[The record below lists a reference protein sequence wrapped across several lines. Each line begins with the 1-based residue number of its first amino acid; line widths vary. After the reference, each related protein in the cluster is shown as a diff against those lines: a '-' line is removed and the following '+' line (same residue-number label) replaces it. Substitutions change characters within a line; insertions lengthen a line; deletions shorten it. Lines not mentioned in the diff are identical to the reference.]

1 MKNHKKLLLSAAAV
15 LLIAFGGASAFAAE
29 TITLPAKS
37 VYVMTCT
44 DDGTTPVLEMS
55 ESKSVSVTSLNQ
67 ISSLRIFKCEKDG
80 ENPECIYE
88 NDSETRSSF
97 KINVKRGEYYY
108 FKIKC
113 SGSGEHEKLIIK

>member
-15 LLIAFGGASAFAAE
+15 LLIAFGGTSALAAE

-44 DDGTTPVLEMS
+44 DDTTPVLEMS

-80 ENPECIYE
+80 KNPECIYE

-113 SGSGEHEKLIIK
+113 SDSGEYEKLIIK

>member
-15 LLIAFGGASAFAAE
+15 LLIAFGGTPALAAE

-44 DDGTTPVLEMS
+44 DDTTPVLEMS

-80 ENPECIYE
+80 KNPECIYE

-113 SGSGEHEKLIIK
+113 PGSGEYEKLIIK

>member
-1 MKNHKKLLLSAAAV
+1 MKKLSKLLSSALAA
-15 LLIAFGGASAFAAE
+15 LLIALGGTPALAAE

-37 VYVMTCT
+37 VYVMTCA
-44 DDGTTPVLEMS
+44 DDGTTPVLEMN
-55 ESKSVSVTSLNQ
+55 ESKSLSVTSLKQ

-80 ENPECIYE
+80 KNPECIYE

-113 SGSGEHEKLIIK
+113 SGSNEYEKLIIK